1 MNIQAL
7 VFDGFE
13 EMDLVGMY
21 EPLRLVPFE
30 VSVRSLREQPIVK
43 AAYGLSIVVDKA
55 IDVFHPPDVLLIP
68 GGGWLSRAKQGAW
81 AEAQDG
87 EILEVIRKLHDQGT
101 VLASVCTGSLLIA
114 STGLL
119 KDRPATTNHQAL
131 DELRQLGAQVI
142 DFRVVDD
149 GEIITAGGI
158 TSSIDLALHLIDR
171 FASTEEALRISA
183 LIEFEQRG
191 PIWRRPK

>member
-1 MNIQAL
+1 MIIQAL

-30 VSVRSLREQPIVK
+30 VAMRSLREQTIVK
-43 AAYGLSIVVDKA
+43 AAYGLSIVVSKA
-55 IDVFHPPDVLLIP
+55 IDVLEPPDLLLIP
-68 GGGWLSRAKQGAW
+68 GGGWLSRARQGAW
-81 AEAQDG
+81 AEAQNG
-87 EILEVIRKLHDQGT
+87 EILDIIRKLHDKGT
-101 VLASVCTGSLLIA
+101 ILASVCTGSLLIA
-114 STGLL
+114 SAGLL
-119 KDRPATTNHQAL
+119 KGRPATTNHQAL
-131 DELRQLGAQVI
+131 KELEGLGAKVI
-142 DFRVVDD
+142 DARVVDD

-171 FASTEEALRISA
+171 FASTEEALRVSE

-191 PIWRRPK
+191 PIWRRCE

>member
-30 VSVRSLREQPIVK
+30 VAMRSLREQTIVK
-43 AAYGLSIVVDKA
+43 AAYGLAIVVSKA
-55 IDVFHPPDVLLIP
+55 IDVLEPPDLLLIP
-68 GGGWLSRAKQGAW
+68 GGGWLSRARQGAW
-81 AEAQDG
+81 AEAQNG
-87 EILEVIRKLHDQGT
+87 EILDIIRKLHDKGT
-101 VLASVCTGSLLIA
+101 ILASVCTGSLLIA
-114 STGLL
+114 SAGLL
-119 KDRPATTNHQAL
+119 KGRPATTNHQAL
-131 DELRQLGAQVI
+131 KELEGLGAKVI
-142 DFRVVDD
+142 DARVVDD

-158 TSSIDLALHLIDR
+158 TSSIDPALHLIDR
-171 FASTEEALRISA
+171 FASTEEALRVSE

-191 PIWRRPK
+191 PIWRRCE